1 MNIDE
6 RMELLKRRLNDKMNS
21 VQQKSDDLMN
31 RYAFNDN
38 ASSIDY
44 GLNVKGDVASEPATE
59 FKFCPDC
66 GYKAEENANY
76 CSQCGARLDGNDVS
90 QPTDPM
96 DELNGLLD
104 EIMEQMRNVGL
115 DNYVIYTNDYCGE
128 LDWEE
133 VSEKLSDTTLALEL
147 YFKLAS
153 TYDGGLRIAILPRA
167 MHIVDDEL
175 LFDIEDEKDTMDG
188 DLETLWEFPEETV
201 DAIVNSCG
209 VEAVIKCL
217 KSIRDYAFDPDVV
230 SLNLMAND
238 DE

>member
-1 MNIDE
+1 M
-6 RMELLKRRLNDKMNS
+6 
-21 VQQKSDDLMN
+21 
-31 RYAFNDN
+31 
-38 ASSIDY
+38 
-44 GLNVKGDVASEPATE
+44 
-59 FKFCPDC
+59 
-66 GYKAEENANY
+66 
-76 CSQCGARLDGNDVS
+76 
-90 QPTDPM
+90 
-96 DELNGLLD
+96 
-104 EIMEQMRNVGL
+104 
-115 DNYVIYTNDYCGE
+115 
-128 LDWEE
+128 DWEE